1 MCVASRCLCPACDA
15 GERKATK
22 RAARAKAA
30 HAWSAREILRYHARY
45 VGGRTMK
52 LSGAVTLALVL
63 CAGTAHAQSLKQQ
76 IVGTWEFVVAEI
88 VGADGKTSFPFGETP
103 KGILI
108 FTPEGRFAQKS
119 TRRVTCRR

>member
-30 HAWSAREILRYHARY
+30 HAWSAREILRYHAHDI
-45 VGGRTMK
+45 GGRTMK
-52 LSGAVTLALVL
+52 LAGAVALALAL
-63 CAGTAHAQSLKQQ
+63 FAGSAHGQSLKQQ
-76 IVGTWEFVVAEI
+76 IVGMWDFVVAEI

-103 KGILI
+103 KVVLI
-108 FTPEGRFAQKS
+108 FTPEAR
-119 TRRVTCRR
+119 